1 MSVGENTVR
10 RILALSIFALV
21 LVLPVFAQTEDTLTV
36 RLGIGDNTIVRFSK
50 NNYEDIDS
58 DGPDVIEGGAV
69 TLGADGNATIYAIGH
84 TNNSSTV
91 TLTVYATKMTYYT
104 ESNGV
109 KTYSKTVSLPTK
121 VNDKEV
127 TELTATPSEGS
138 INGDVVA
145 NFTESDDPSAIRIVG
160 GQVTISVELDKALQ
174 GTYESLFTLDFTVN
188 A

>member
-1 MSVGENTVR
+1 MR

-69 TLGADGNATIYAIGH
+69 TLGADGTATIYAIGH
-84 TNNSSTV
+84 TNNPSKV

-104 ESNGV
+104 ESEGG
-109 KTYSKTVSLPTK
+109 KTYSTTISLPTK
-121 VNDKEV
+121 VNNENEMVEV
-127 TELTATPSEGS
+127 TTLTATPSEGS
-138 INGDVVA
+138 INGEEVA
-145 NFTESDDPSAIRIVG
+145 IFAESTDPSAIRIVG
-160 GQVTISVELDKALQ
+160 GQVGISVELDNALQ
-174 GTYESLFTLDFTVN
+174 GNYESLFTLDFTVD

>member
-58 DGPDVIEGGAV
+58 DGPDVIDGGAV
-69 TLGADGNATIYAIGH
+69 TLGADGTATIYAIGH
-84 TNNSSTV
+84 TNNPSKV

-104 ESNGV
+104 ESEGG
-109 KTYSKTVSLPTK
+109 KTYSTTISLPTK
-121 VNDKEV
+121 VNNEEV
-127 TELTATPSEGS
+127 TTLTATPSEGS
-138 INGDVVA
+138 INGEEVA
-145 NFTESDDPSAIRIVG
+145 IFAESTDPSAIRIVG
-160 GQVTISVELDKALQ
+160 GQVGISVELDNALQ
-174 GTYESLFTLDFTVN
+174 GNYESLFTLDFTVD